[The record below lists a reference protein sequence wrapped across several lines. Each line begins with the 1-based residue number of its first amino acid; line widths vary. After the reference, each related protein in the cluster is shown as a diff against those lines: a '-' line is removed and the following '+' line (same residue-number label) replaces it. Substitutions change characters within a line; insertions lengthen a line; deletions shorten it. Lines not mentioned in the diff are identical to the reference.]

1 MLKYCNPERRDK
13 ITFPM
18 LLDTVTE
25 DVEEAPYEVAP
36 WYVLSATIKEKQS
49 LLEDLQRVFRGRGRQ
64 RSKNGISPQGLISA
78 PSAADGNR
86 RNLRT

>member
-1 MLKYCNPERRDK
+1 MLHATTGGPSGLRRSNVDELRKKRWEHNLVLKYCNPKRRDES
-13 ITFPM
+13 TFPM

-49 LLEDLQRVFRGRGRQ
+49 LLEDLQRVF
-64 RSKNGISPQGLISA
+64 
-78 PSAADGNR
+78 
-86 RNLRT
+86 